1 MVNFSKFE
9 KGTRPGL
16 AAGLGVGCGA
26 GILLGVGEV
35 SCRAAFDAMF
45 STTYLYLSLSITRS
59 LALCARWLT
68 FNSSSV
74 GSTGFLL
81 INLKSG
87 WASAGIT
94 GRPGGKSGKLVAS
107 LNIVFTKRS
116 SKDWKVITEIR
127 PPTFKS
133 ARACSKESSSAPS
146 SSLTAIRIA

>member
-1 MVNFSKFE
+1 MVTKAIVIPITIATARTTVNFSKFE

-45 STTYLYLSLSITRS
+45 FFTYLYIRLSITRS

-68 FNSSSV
+68 INSSSV

-87 WASAGIT
+87 WASAGMT

-107 LNIVFTKRS
+107 LNNDFLNWFFFVLN
-116 SKDWKVITEIR
+116 VITEN
-127 PPTFKS
+127 
-133 ARACSKESSSAPS
+133 
-146 SSLTAIRIA
+146 